1 MLSRNL
7 VFAGRCRHRL
17 SLLIRGPDLD
27 SLFQTL
33 YLFGL
38 EAETLE
44 ALCGHAH
51 ELLAVNLILEEA
63 FTDLPLGLDN
73 EFEELLYECGF
84 PLRDIK
90 LLHQLTDF

>member
-1 MLSRNL
+1 M
-7 VFAGRCRHRL
+7 

-51 ELLAVNLILEEA
+51 EFLAVNLILEEA
-63 FTDLPLGLDN
+63 FTDLPLGLDD
-73 EFEELLYECGF
+73 EFEELLYECVG
-84 PLRDIK
+84 PLCDIERFQH
-90 LLHQLTDF
+90 LEDQFLELI